1 MRDGIVLVVDDEAA
15 VRAAL
20 KRVLEQHGWSVL
32 CVATAEE
39 GLLLLRRLPV
49 QVILSDQN
57 MPGLSG
63 IDLLKLVQVR
73 HPAVVRILMT
83 ADRDPEVPVRSINE
97 SEVYRFIRK
106 PWDDADLCTVVSL
119 AFAVARQEQEK
130 RDLLALRRNPGSP
143 RTDPAGVESELV
155 RLAEDEIEGT

>member
-1 MRDGIVLVVDDEAA
+1 
-15 VRAAL
+15 
-20 KRVLEQHGWSVL
+20 
-32 CVATAEE
+32 
-39 GLLLLRRLPV
+39 
-49 QVILSDQN
+49 
-57 MPGLSG
+57 
-63 IDLLKLVQVR
+63 
-73 HPAVVRILMT
+73 
-83 ADRDPEVPVRSINE
+83 VPVRSINE